1 MIIGGT
7 VNGGASGQM
16 AMESTTYHVWFAT
29 KRRKWLLQ
37 GDVDLTVKK
46 TIKETA
52 REKGITVV
60 ECETAVDHVHLLLR
74 LHSDQTL
81 PKTMNLLKGV
91 SSRKL
96 HLAFPDLKLDSGSTP
111 SLSLSPAPFQ
121 LAGATCEPRSSAS
134 KNSSGHR
141 SRPSPC
147 RGLQA
152 AVEFHPSP
160 PLPGCSAA
168 V

>member
-1 MIIGGT
+1 
-7 VNGGASGQM
+7 
-16 AMESTTYHVWFAT
+16 MESTTYHVWFAT

-52 REKGITVV
+52 HEKGITVV

-96 HLAFPDLKLDSGSTP
+96 HLAFPELKLDSGSHHLWQRGYAFTIVEP
-111 SLSLSPAPFQ
+111 GSLSARRRYVRTQKQRLEKF
-121 LAGATCEPRSSAS
+121 E
-134 KNSSGHR
+134 
-141 SRPSPC
+141 RP
-147 RGLQA
+147 
-152 AVEFHPSP
+152 
-160 PLPGCSAA
+160 
-168 V
+168 